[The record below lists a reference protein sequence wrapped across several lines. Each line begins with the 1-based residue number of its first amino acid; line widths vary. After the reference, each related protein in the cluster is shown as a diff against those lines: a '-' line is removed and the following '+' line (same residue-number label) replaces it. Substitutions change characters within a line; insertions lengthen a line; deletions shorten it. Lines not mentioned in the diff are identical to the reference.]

1 MIGLLLLASLV
12 AKAEETTD
20 TTSSH
25 SSPVVLT
32 LRFAPQTVLA
42 LDQYVKTWLKDRQ
55 SYSLSVEAGLDTYRG
70 ALKDTEEY
78 ARDYGYPTFT
88 VGLRY
93 NFNHGTTMHRDAADW
108 GEQMEV
114 PYTTHLGD
122 ILTLYGRFDRPL
134 FRARKWSGGYHI
146 GTGVGYAFS
155 RYDQTH
161 HIDNELIGTRL
172 NIFFTAGLFLD
183 WQLTD
188 DYALE
193 LGLDFSHH
201 SNGALYRPNKGANY
215 LGPFVGIKHQLG
227 RSEISESYENTESS
241 ENLEDSTPHK
251 PANSSE
257 ETWRR
262 HPLFLELTIG
272 AGGKSLNE
280 DWQMTQFQ
288 LDASHPDFRTNKF
301 SVYGAFS
308 FQADLLYRY
317 ARRWATGLG
326 LDLFYGDYASK
337 AARYEANA
345 ADRVSP
351 WSLGIA
357 IKHEAFYGRLS
368 ARVGLGYYLYR
379 RMGTLAKSVEQSYYE
394 RVGLFYTLD
403 KRSGLAIGFNINAHK
418 TKADF
423 TELAV
428 SIPIRL

>member
-1 MIGLLLLASLV
+1 M
-12 AKAEETTD
+12 AEEKND
-20 TTSSH
+20 TAKVEPFIS
-25 SSPVVLT
+25 

-42 LDQYVKTWLKDRQ
+42 MDEYVRTWLKDRQ

-70 ALKDTEEY
+70 AFKDTEEY

-108 GEQMEV
+108 GEKLEV
-114 PYTTHLGD
+114 PYTTRLGD

-134 FRARKWSGGYHI
+134 FRTRKWSGGYYI

-155 RYDQTH
+155 HYDKTK

-172 NIFFTAGLFLD
+172 NIFFTGGLFID
-183 WQLTD
+183 WQVTK

-215 LGPFVGIKHQLG
+215 LGPFFGIKHQLG
-227 RSEISESYENTESS
+227 GAKDFENSESS
-241 ENLEDSTPHK
+241 ENSESLKPSTPHK
-251 PANSSE
+251 RTSSSE
-257 ETWRR
+257 DAWRS
-262 HPLFLELTIG
+262 HPLFLEFTLGIG
-272 AGGKSLNE
+272 AKTLNE
-280 DWQMTQFQ
+280 DWQQTQFN
-288 LDASHPDFRTNKF
+288 ASADDPNFRTDKF

-308 FQADLLYRY
+308 FQADLMYRY

-337 AARYEANA
+337 AARYDQNKG
-345 ADRVSP
+345 DRVSP
-351 WSLGIA
+351 WSLALA

-368 ARVGLGYYLYR
+368 ARVGLGVYLYR
-379 RMGTLAKSVEQSYYE
+379 HAGSWAKALEAPYYE

-403 KRSGLAIGFNINAHK
+403 KRSGLAVGFNINAHK

-423 TELAV
+423 SELCL